1 MAGYVI
7 GDVEV
12 LNETGYAEYRQRFD
26 PIMEKYGG
34 RLLVNGGHLY
44 AMEGNWLPRRLVI
57 LEFPS
62 AAKAKAWLASPEYA
76 EIAPIRAAHARTH
89 FITIVEGS

>member
-12 LNETGYAEYRQRFD
+12 LNEAGYAEYRQRFD
-26 PIMEKYGG
+26 PIMEKFGG
-34 RLLVNGGHLY
+34 RLLVNGGHLA
-44 AMEGNWLPRRLVI
+44 AMEGAWLPRRLVI

-62 AAKAKAWLASPEYA
+62 AALARAWFASPEYA
-76 EIAPIRAAHARTH
+76 AIAPIRAAHARTH
-89 FITIVEGS
+89 FITIVEGA

>member
-1 MAGYVI
+1 
-7 GDVEV
+7 
-12 LNETGYAEYRQRFD
+12 
-26 PIMEKYGG
+26 
-34 RLLVNGGHLY
+34 
-44 AMEGNWLPRRLVI
+44 MEGNWLPRRLVI

-76 EIAPIRAAHARTH
+76 EIAPIRAEHARTH